1 MRITT
6 THCLGAHPPACVAT
20 AKTPPSL
27 TLGEYCKASSAEGAE
42 QPRHFQTSVCRLF
55 STPFSLAH
63 LESGLDGSLQPE
75 GLGSSPR
82 KLVSVRLY
90 SEGSAAEQLPR
101 PAALAA
107 PRFLPLPT
115 QEPSFLFSP
124 LPPTPAAT
132 ALPLTGGGSESRVL
146 PPPLGARAVGG
157 ANEEARAPPGQ
168 VERTSPSMTLES
180 PELSCGDACAATGG
194 VDWRRR
200 PAGQPSN

>member
-6 THCLGAHPPACVAT
+6 TPCLGAHPSACVAT

-42 QPRHFQTSVCRLF
+42 QPRHFQTSISRLF
-55 STPFSLAH
+55 SAPLSLTH
-63 LESGLDGSLQPE
+63 LASGLDGSLQPE
-75 GLGSSPR
+75 GLGSSPG
-82 KLVSVRLY
+82 KLGSVCLN

-115 QEPSFLFSP
+115 REPSFLFFP

-132 ALPLTGGGSESRVL
+132 ALPLTGGGAESRVL
-146 PPPLGARAVGG
+146 PPPSSRLWAR
-157 ANEEARAPPGQ
+157 
-168 VERTSPSMTLES
+168 
-180 PELSCGDACAATGG
+180 ELSVGLIGG
-194 VDWRRR
+194 SGSTR
-200 PAGQPSN
+200 AG